1 MQESVPRT
9 EPGDNHKQ
17 EAAPDPVAE
26 RMAGS
31 PPEPQAA
38 NPPEP
43 QPEPEAADPFDPAN
57 MRMSQDFAS
66 ELGVR
71 KVITTVRCDKP
82 NRHTFVR
89 VRSGEEW
96 KVETYLFEDK
106 VSRDRYYVDKP
117 LVADLLGEVHRVCLH
132 VTITKQGDLF
142 LWPVKLPGP
151 DGRRNEWND
160 SALEAAKLA
169 EERWVRMA
177 ANMAG
182 GHYDVF
188 EAVGELAEP
197 EWPELTLKEI
207 LRLCFQGRFIDSVD
221 HPCLKALR
229 GEV

>member
-1 MQESVPRT
+1 MQESLPQAESR
-9 EPGDNHKQ
+9 GNHKPRPT
-17 EAAPDPVAE
+17 ESDPVTE

-31 PPEPQAA
+31 PPEPQ
-38 NPPEP
+38 PEP
-43 QPEPEAADPFDPAN
+43 AADPFDPQN
-57 MRMSQDFAS
+57 MRMGQDFAS

-71 KVITTVRCDKP
+71 KVLTTIRCDKP
-82 NRHTFVR
+82 NRHVFSR
-89 VRSGEEW
+89 VRPGEDW

-106 VSRDRYYVDKP
+106 VSRDRYYVSP
-117 LVADLLGEVHRVCLH
+117 ELLPDLLGEVHRVCLH
-132 VTITKQGDLF
+132 LAITKQGDLF

-160 SALEAAKLA
+160 SAMEAAKLA
-169 EERWVRMA
+169 ESRWVRMA

-197 EWPELTLKEI
+197 TWPDLSLKEI
-207 LRLCFQGRFIDSVD
+207 LRLCFKDRYIKKSD
-221 HPCLKALR
+221 HPCLRALR